1 MGPTGSSRATTP
13 QHLRAGKEATA
24 PPVTIHFGSSDV
36 ARQGGLHLEKV
47 VGFQEILRREWVGG
61 RV

>member
-47 VGFQEILRREWVGG
+47 VGFQEI
-61 RV
+61 